1 MNGFGIG
8 LACMIVILAVKPA
21 VLKAR
26 RTIKQGRRT
35 IRELRQRQH
44 VISHQIRM
52 LARESL
58 SQRHTADADDGEVGE
73 MHLTIASL
81 TRRIQELEAVDR
93 RILVLDE
100 RRGLQETGWI
110 VLVRREGDVPP
121 LEPARIARAWQE
133 GRYVFYFATDLN
145 RARRKAQARF
155 PAAQGY
161 QVIDVFPH
169 EGDLAEPPTFGTKKE
184 TA

>member
-26 RTIKQGRRT
+26 KSIKQARRS
-35 IRELRQRQH
+35 IRELRHRQH
-44 VISHQIRM
+44 AISHQIRA

-58 SQRHTADADDGEVGE
+58 AQRHTADADDGEVGE
-73 MHLTIASL
+73 MHQAIAGL
-81 TRRIQELEAVDR
+81 TRRIQELEAIDR

-110 VLVRREGDVPP
+110 ILVRREGEVPP
-121 LEPARIARAWQE
+121 LEPTRVTRAWQE
-133 GRYVFYFATDLN
+133 GRYIFYFATDLN

-169 EGDLAEPPTFGTKKE
+169 EGDLSEPPTFGAKRE